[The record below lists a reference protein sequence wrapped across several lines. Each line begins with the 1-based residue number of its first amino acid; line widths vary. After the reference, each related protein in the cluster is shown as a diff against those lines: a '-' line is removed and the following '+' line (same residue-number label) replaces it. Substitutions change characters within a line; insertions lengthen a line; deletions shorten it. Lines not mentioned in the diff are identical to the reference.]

1 LVAPNPESRRLTDV
15 LARSAA
21 GFRDTFLASHADG
34 SGESLSTSRN
44 RDPQGDTVKRY
55 GLVAAVALAHM
66 LAAAVLIARMAAV
79 AMASRSPEVAA
90 DAERT
95 IWIQTAV
102 LMIPALLL
110 LIGVAGLWL
119 RRRWG
124 WGAAAAADVSLL
136 ALVAGD
142 WLLGGQHVQH
152 GPVLA
157 LLAALLA
164 PLLVP
169 AVRARLTSPSNQVV
183 GAVDR
188 AWHR

>member
-1 LVAPNPESRRLTDV
+1 
-15 LARSAA
+15 
-21 GFRDTFLASHADG
+21 
-34 SGESLSTSRN
+34 LSTSRD
-44 RDPQGDTVKRY
+44 RDPQGETVKRY

-79 AMASRSPEVAA
+79 ALTSRSPEVAA

-124 WGAAAAADVSLL
+124 WGAAAAGDASLL

-169 AVRARLTSPSNQVV
+169 AVRTRLTGPSGEAARVV
-183 GAVDR
+183 DKPLSS
-188 AWHR
+188 

>member
-1 LVAPNPESRRLTDV
+1 
-15 LARSAA
+15 
-21 GFRDTFLASHADG
+21 
-34 SGESLSTSRN
+34 
-44 RDPQGDTVKRY
+44 VKRY

-66 LAAAVLIARMAAV
+66 LAAVVLIARMAAV
-79 AMASRSPEVAA
+79 ALASRSPEVAA

-102 LMIPALLL
+102 LMIPALFL
-110 LIGVAGLWL
+110 LIGVTGLWL

-124 WGAAAAADVSLL
+124 WGAAAAADLSLL

-157 LLAALLA
+157 LLAALLT

-169 AVRARLTSPSNQVV
+169 AVRTRLTGPSGEAGRVV
-183 GAVDR
+183 AR
-188 AWHR
+188 PLRS